1 MPAMITRARFM
12 IGSAAALAAVAL
24 SSLPAQAEVSE
35 VRLARQFGVVYSPI
49 LIMEHQKLIEKHA
62 ALKGMP
68 DLKVVWTQFAGP
80 AVMNDA
86 ILSNSIDFTAQG
98 VPSLATLWDR
108 TRNTIGVKGVAAI
121 NDSPVYLNTR
131 NPNIKSI
138 KDFTDKDRIAVT
150 SIKVSIQ
157 ALYLQIAAEKAFGVG
172 KHTQLDHLT
181 VAIPHPEAMAAVIGG
196 NSELT
201 THFVGEP
208 FHTNEMKAGLKTVLN
223 SYDVMGGPS
232 TVIAFCS
239 TEKFKAD
246 NPKVFEI
253 VLAAYNESLSFIN
266 ADLRRTAKIYLE
278 MARDKKTSEDDL
290 VASISAP
297 EFKFSATPKTV
308 GALTEFMHRVGSIKN
323 KPASWKDLFF
333 KEAHDLPGN

>member
-1 MPAMITRARFM
+1 MFGA
-12 IGSAAALAAVAL
+12 AAALAAAGL
-24 SSLPAQAEVSE
+24 SGVSARAEVAE

-62 ALKGMP
+62 AAKGMP
-68 DLKVVWTQFAGP
+68 DLKVTWTQFAGP

-86 ILSNSIDFTAQG
+86 ILSSSIDFTAQG
-98 VPSLATLWDR
+98 IPSLAVLWDR

-131 NPNIKSI
+131 NTAVKSI

-157 ALYLQIAAEKAFGVG
+157 AIYLQIAAEKEFGVG

-239 TEKFKAD
+239 TEKFRTD

-253 VLAAYNESLSFIN
+253 VLAAYNESLAFIN

-278 MARDKKTSEDDL
+278 MTRDKKTSKDDL

-308 GALTEFMHRVGSIKN
+308 GTLVDFMHRVGSVKT
-323 KPASWKDLFF
+323 KAASWKDLFF
-333 KEAHDLPGN
+333 KEIHDLPGN

>member
-1 MPAMITRARFM
+1 MMTRARFLL
-12 IGSAAALAAVAL
+12 ATTAALTAAVL
-24 SSLPAQAEVSE
+24 STLPARAEVTE
-35 VRLARQFGVVYSPI
+35 VRLARQFGVVYAPI

-62 ALKGMP
+62 AAKGMP
-68 DLKVVWTQFAGP
+68 DLKVNWTQFAGP

-108 TRNTIGVKGVAAI
+108 TRNTIGVKAVAAI
-121 NDSPVYLNTR
+121 NDSPTYLNTR

-138 KDFTDKDRIAVT
+138 KDFTDKDRIALT
-150 SIKVSIQ
+150 SVKVSIQ
-157 ALYLQIAAEKAFGVG
+157 AIYLQIAAEKEFGVG

-181 VAIPHPEAMAAVIGG
+181 VGMPHPEAMAAVIGG
-196 NSELT
+196 NSEIT
-201 THFVGEP
+201 GHFVGEP
-208 FHTNEMKAGLKTVLN
+208 FHTNEIKAGLKTVLN
-223 SYDVMGGPS
+223 SYDVMGGPT

-239 TEKFKAD
+239 TEKFRAA

-253 VLAAYNESLSFIN
+253 VLAAYDEAMAFIN

-278 MARDKKTSEDDL
+278 ATRDKKTSEDDL
-290 VASISAP
+290 VASISA
-297 EFKFSATPKTV
+297 EGFKFSKTPKQV
-308 GALTEFMHRVGSIKN
+308 GTLVDFMHRVGSIKN

-333 KEAHDLPGN
+333 PEVHDLPGN